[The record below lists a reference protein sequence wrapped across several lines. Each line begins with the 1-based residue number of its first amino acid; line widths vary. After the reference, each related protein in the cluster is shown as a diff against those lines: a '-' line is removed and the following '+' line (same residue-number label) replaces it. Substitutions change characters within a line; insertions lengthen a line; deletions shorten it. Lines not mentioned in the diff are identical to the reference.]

1 MTGRLDF
8 AEADEALVGGGV
20 VAVPTDTV
28 YGVAASLANPPA
40 VERLFALKRR
50 PASRP
55 LPILVDSIHQ
65 ISTLG
70 VSWPE
75 HGRRLAEACWPG
87 ALTIVVRVPSALAR
101 RVGSATDSAGFRIPD
116 DVLLRRVIRRTG
128 PLAVS
133 SANEHREAPCH
144 SADEVLAA
152 FAARGELHGVLDDGE
167 RSGDVSSVV
176 DLSEGR
182 WRMVRV
188 GSIAVE
194 VISGLLGPSTA
205 EP

>member
-8 AEADEALVGGGV
+8 EEAVEALVGGGV

-28 YGVAASLANPPA
+28 YGVAVSLADSSA

-50 PASRP
+50 PTSNP
-55 LPILVDSIHQ
+55 LPILIDSMHQ
-65 ISTLG
+65 ISALG
-70 VSWPE
+70 VTWPE
-75 HGRRLAEACWPG
+75 GGGRLAEAFWPG

-101 RVGSATDSAGFRIPD
+101 RVGSATDSAGFRLPD
-116 DVLLRRVIRRTG
+116 DVILRRIIRRTG

-133 SANEHREAPCH
+133 SANEHRESPCR

-152 FAARGELHGVLDDGE
+152 FASRDELSGVLDDGE

-176 DLSEGR
+176 DLSSGP
-182 WRMVRV
+182 WRMVRA
-188 GSIAVE
+188 GSIGVG
-194 VISGLLGPSTA
+194 VISGLLGPGG
-205 EP
+205 P